1 MHIFV
6 LHQSDDLLLVVLV
19 IGQGAYICASRVM
32 TYYLVVAG
40 EHRSGCIY
48 LCCIKVMTYYLVVA
62 GEHRSGCIY
71 LCCIKVM
78 THYLVVAG
86 NIGQGAY
93 ICAASK

>member
-1 MHIFV
+1 
-6 LHQSDDLLLVVLV
+6 
-19 IGQGAYICASRVM
+19 M

-62 GEHRSGCIY
+62 GEHRSGW
-71 LCCIKVM
+71 
-78 THYLVVAG
+78 LV
-86 NIGQGAY
+86 NIGQVNIGAY